1 MPLCQ
6 GLALASKNCRP
17 TAFLIPTQQLEK
29 EFPASQTPR
38 RGAIPLSGR
47 RRWRNPGT
55 PGSPIRNCRTNPKL
69 YLTEG
74 ERLILAKRQI

>member
-29 EFPASQTPR
+29 EFPASQPARRAVIPR
-38 RGAIPLSGR
+38 LSAR

-55 PGSPIRNCRTNPKL
+55 PGSPIRILSNEPKDVSH
-69 YLTEG
+69 
-74 ERLILAKRQI
+74 